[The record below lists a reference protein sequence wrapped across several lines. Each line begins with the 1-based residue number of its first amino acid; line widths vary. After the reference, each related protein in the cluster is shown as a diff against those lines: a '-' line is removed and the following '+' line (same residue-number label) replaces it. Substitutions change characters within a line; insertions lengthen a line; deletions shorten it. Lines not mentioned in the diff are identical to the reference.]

1 MNGKV
6 ISEEKSR
13 SEISNKIRKVLQKQ
27 GSSFEENVTNFVK
40 CELGIR
46 TDTL

>member
-13 SEISNKIRKVLQKQ
+13 SEISNKIRELLQKQ
-27 GSSFEENVTNFVK
+27 DCFEENVTNFVK
-40 CELGIR
+40 CELGIT